1 MSRPTDHPSRL
12 PWFAAGLLK
21 PDEALSI
28 QEHIQSCDECADTSR
43 ALAAMGSGLRLSTAI
58 HVPAES
64 LVRFENR
71 EEIDPEDRVGI
82 ESHLAGCE
90 PCRDDLAALRSV
102 RREIGGTRA
111 PGLRRAL
118 LVAAAVVL
126 LMVAW
131 PLASRWSRPRGQDET
146 RWLPSSRGD
155 STARTLSGA
164 GPWALTIELPL
175 TAPDGA
181 YHARV
186 ESSLGDPV
194 RTLPGS
200 IVASEGRLRL
210 SLEPLA
216 PAGKYRLILE
226 PAPAG
231 PSGAFIYP
239 FEIVP

>member
-21 PDEALSI
+21 PDEARSI

-43 ALAAMGSGLRLSTAI
+43 ALAAMGSGLRVSEPGHI
-58 HVPAES
+58 PAEC
-64 LVRFENR
+64 LVRYENG
-71 EEIDPEDRVGI
+71 EALDPEDRVGI

-90 PCRDDLAALRSV
+90 PCREDLAALRSV

-131 PLASRWSRPRGQDET
+131 PLASRWWNPQRPGET
-146 RWLPSSRGD
+146 PWLPASRSD

-175 TAPDGA
+175 TAPEGA

-200 IVASEGRLRL
+200 IVASEGRVRL

-216 PAGKYRLILE
+216 SPGKYRLILE
-226 PAPAG
+226 PSPAG

>member
-1 MSRPTDHPSRL
+1 MSRPTDHPSHL

-21 PDEALSI
+21 PDEARSI
-28 QEHIQSCDECADTSR
+28 QEHIQRCDECADTSR

-64 LVRFENR
+64 LVRFEND
-71 EEIDPEDRVGI
+71 EEIDPVDRIGI
-82 ESHLAGCE
+82 ESHLAGCDR
-90 PCRDDLAALRSV
+90 CREDLAALRSV
-102 RREIGGTRA
+102 RREIGGARA
-111 PGLRRAL
+111 PGLRRTL

-131 PLASRWSRPRGQDET
+131 PLASRWWNPQRPGEAP
-146 RWLPSSRGD
+146 WLPASRGD

-175 TAPDGA
+175 TAPEGA

-186 ESSLGDPV
+186 ESSLGDLV

-216 PAGKYRLILE
+216 PPGKYRLILE
-226 PAPAG
+226 PAPAD
-231 PSGAFIYP
+231 PSGVFIYP